1 MALHRPR
8 RSTAQSGQTGIS
20 RESGRPPDI
29 VSLVS
34 ETPELVAPPDRRLPT
49 WFLTLG
55 AVAWRLIAIGVVVF
69 YSFQV
74 LRSISVVIIAVV
86 ISLFL
91 ASVLWTP
98 VRWLID
104 IASWPP
110 MVASLTAMAGSF
122 LVFAG
127 IVLLVVPSIASSFES
142 LASDVSA
149 AWDGLT
155 GWLTTGPLGLTQS
168 QVDGFVDTVVEQLQA
183 VRGESLLGGA
193 AAVAEF
199 VSGVFLAVIVTFF
212 VLKDGRTVANKLI
225 ARLPERRSADFA
237 VGLRVGWK
245 TLSTY
250 MRGIAIV
257 GLVDA
262 TVIGIGLWIV
272 GVPLVLPLSILVF
285 FGAFFPLVG
294 AFTSGLFAV
303 AVAFVNGG
311 WVEAMIV
318 LAIVVVVQQVE
329 GDVVLPVV
337 FGQTL
342 RLHPLTILLGIA
354 AGGFAFGL
362 LGAFLAVPLIAVVV
376 SVHEALND
384 DHATSYWSLIRG

>member
-1 MALHRPR
+1 
-8 RSTAQSGQTGIS
+8 
-20 RESGRPPDI
+20 
-29 VSLVS
+29 
-34 ETPELVAPPDRRLPT
+34 
-49 WFLTLG
+49 
-55 AVAWRLIAIGVVVF
+55 VAWRLIAIGVVVF

-110 MVASLTAMAGSF
+110 MVASLTAMSGSF
-122 LVFAG
+122 LVFAS

-155 GWLTTGPLGLTQS
+155 GWLTTGPLGLNQS

-272 GVPLVLPLSILVF
+272 GVPLVIPLSILVF

-311 WVEAMIV
+311 WVEGMIV